1 MFLKK
6 SPILFLFISV
16 VLFLPI
22 FSAKASVAKP
32 VKILIVPGHDNEV
45 WGAQYGNIKEANMTL
60 ALATRIFNS
69 LKKDK
74 RFEVHITRDKNG
86 YTKEFA
92 DYFINHKEDIVSF
105 KENAKQKTKTEIAI
119 GNFIQKIG
127 VPHNKVT
134 SNTAI
139 KLYGINKWANENQI
153 DAVLH
158 IHFND
163 YPRKTKW
170 TIGKYTGFAVY
181 MPEGQMAN
189 WKESGQ
195 LAADIYLQLEK
206 KYSTSNFS
214 AEKGGLVPDQS
225 LIALGA
231 NNSLLPSVRSVLVEY
246 GYIYEKKFRNYET
259 RHRAYDDMASL
270 TVKGIK
276 NYFLL
281 TP

>member
-1 MFLKK
+1 MFRKK
-6 SPILFLFISV
+6 SPILVIFIFV

-22 FSAKASVAKP
+22 FSVKASVAKP

-134 SNTAI
+134 PNTAI

-181 MPEGQMAN
+181 LPDKEFDNFM
-189 WKESGQ
+189 ESGQ
-195 LAADIYLQLEK
+195 LGASIYLELKK
-206 KYSTSNFS
+206 KYSTSNLKQE
-214 AEKGGLVPDQS
+214 AGGLIHDQK
-225 LIALGA
+225 LIAVGA
-231 NNSLLPSVRSVLVEY
+231 SGTINASVRSVLVEY

-259 RHRAYDDMASL
+259 RHKAYDDMANL

-281 TP
+281 AP